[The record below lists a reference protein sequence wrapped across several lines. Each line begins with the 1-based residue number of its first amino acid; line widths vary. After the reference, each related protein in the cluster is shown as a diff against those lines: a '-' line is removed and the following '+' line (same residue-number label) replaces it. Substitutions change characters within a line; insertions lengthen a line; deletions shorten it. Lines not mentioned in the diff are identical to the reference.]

1 VAPHFRLIC
10 LSQQQCWERNGAVRL
25 LKAVVVG
32 ELLLLPSLVLV
43 FALQVRIELY
53 DRKQTRFIS
62 AHNTPLVSLALSMD
76 GKRLATA
83 SDKGTL
89 VRVWNSADGQLLQVG
104 QQGGRSWSAE
114 VQWSAHP
121 RVVMRADQPH

>member
-1 VAPHFRLIC
+1 M
-10 LSQQQCWERNGAVRL
+10 
-25 LKAVVVG
+25 
-32 ELLLLPSLVLV
+32 LLLPSLTLV
-43 FALQVRIELY
+43 VALQVRIELY

-104 QQGGRSWSAE
+104 VRAMASLLVGGRAMASLLMDAPASCRW
-114 VQWSAHP
+114 
-121 RVVMRADQPH
+121 